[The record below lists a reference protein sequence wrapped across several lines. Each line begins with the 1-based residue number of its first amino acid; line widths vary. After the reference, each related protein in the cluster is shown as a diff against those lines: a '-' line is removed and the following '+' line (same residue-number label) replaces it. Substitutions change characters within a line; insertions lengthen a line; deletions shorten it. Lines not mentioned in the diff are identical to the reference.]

1 MTLNCRRFFSSFLVI
16 TAVLILGV
24 GNVIAEG
31 LNEQLQQ
38 LSEKSKEGMPQ
49 DKVAVMERSLA
60 ELKVSKMIKQA
71 PQVGQSLPDATL
83 LDVNGSSKRLYD
95 VIGDKSAIV
104 TFYRGGW
111 CPYCNLQLHAYS
123 THLEQIESLGA
134 TLVAIS
140 PELPDQSLTTKQKN
154 DLKFGVLSD
163 KNNQYAHNLKIVF
176 ELNND
181 LKALY
186 TEFGISLEKNQG
198 NDSWELPLAATFVID
213 RNRVIRY
220 AFVDADYKKRAEP
233 ATLISKLKEIGK

>member
-1 MTLNCRRFFSSFLVI
+1 MTLNFRRFFSLFLVI
-16 TAVLILGV
+16 TTVLILGI

-31 LNEQLQQ
+31 LNERLQQ
-38 LSEKSKEGMPQ
+38 LSEKSKEGMPP

-60 ELKVSKMIKQA
+60 ELKVSNMIEQA

-83 LDVNGSSKRLYD
+83 LDVNGSSKRLFD

-123 THLEQIESLGA
+123 IHLEEIESLGA

-163 KNNQYAHNLKIVF
+163 KNNQYARSLKIVF

-198 NDSWELPLAATFVID
+198 NDSSELPLAATFVID

-220 AFVDADYKKRAEP
+220 AFVDVDYKKRAEP
-233 ATLISKLKEIGK
+233 AMLISMLKEIGK

>member
-1 MTLNCRRFFSSFLVI
+1 MTLHCHKIFSSFLVI
-16 TAVLILGV
+16 TTVLNLGV

-38 LSEKSKEGMPQ
+38 LSEKSKEGMPP

-60 ELKVSKMIKQA
+60 ELKVSNMIEQA

-83 LDVNGSSKRLYD
+83 LDVNGSSKRLFD
-95 VIGDKSAIV
+95 LIGDKSAIV

-123 THLEQIESLGA
+123 THLEEIESLGA

-154 DLKFGVLSD
+154 DIKFRVVSD
-163 KNNQYAHNLKIVF
+163 KSNQYARSLKIVF
-176 ELNND
+176 ELNSE
-181 LKALY
+181 LQAVY
-186 TEFGISLEKNQG
+186 REFGISLEKNQG